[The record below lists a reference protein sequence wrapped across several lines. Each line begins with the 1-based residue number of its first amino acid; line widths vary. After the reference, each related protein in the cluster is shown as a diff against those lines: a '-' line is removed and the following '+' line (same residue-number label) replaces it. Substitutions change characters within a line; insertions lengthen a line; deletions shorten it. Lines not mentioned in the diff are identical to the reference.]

1 MLSYHEVISQLV
13 LITDHK
19 KNVLLVLH
27 LRLPC
32 YLSLHIWLHLD
43 LHLMWVYS

>member
-19 KNVLLVLH
+19 KGVVSAPFEVTLLSKLA
-27 LRLPC
+27 
-32 YLSLHIWLHLD
+32 YLAPP
-43 LHLMWVYS
+43 